1 MHSLQ
6 QTCVA
11 SNELSEQKATEEINH
26 LARFFADEYLKHKP
40 GYICWRLFIPKATQ
54 YFNLIKNRQK

>member
-11 SNELSEQKATEEINH
+11 SNELSEQEAIEEINH
-26 LARFFADEYLKHKP
+26 LARFFADEYLKNKP
-40 GYICWRLFIPKATQ
+40 GYICWRLFIPKAKA
-54 YFNLIKNRQK
+54 YYNLIRNPQ